1 MNILNCLTLFI
12 FKIFIRPRLC
22 YVEHRQY
29 NTYLIPTYNTYSVF
43 FAPHLYCLLVST
55 TACILYCISDNEP
68 SRPCA
73 TINTHVMYTRKSKTE
88 KKYKKELCCSWS
100 LRCQTVFGGKLSNIW
115 SKAVEVRF
123 PTQWDLPCEKK
134 KLIQLRPYHLSKRI
148 HSNPKVILLYS
159 YTTMTIIT
167 ACVAKMSL
175 YFRRI

>member
-88 KKYKKELCCSWS
+88 K
-100 LRCQTVFGGKLSNIW
+100 NI
-115 SKAVEVRF
+115 KRNCVVR
-123 PTQWDLPCEKK
+123 DRYGV
-134 KLIQLRPYHLSKRI
+134 RPYSGVNYPI
-148 HSNPKVILLYS
+148 SG
-159 YTTMTIIT
+159 
-167 ACVAKMSL
+167 
-175 YFRRI
+175 RRRWR